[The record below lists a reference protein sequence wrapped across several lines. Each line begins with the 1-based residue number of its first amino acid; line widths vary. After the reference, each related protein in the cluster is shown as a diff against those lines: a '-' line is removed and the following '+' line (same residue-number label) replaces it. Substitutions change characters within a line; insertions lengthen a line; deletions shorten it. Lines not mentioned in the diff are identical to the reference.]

1 MGRTLETIKND
12 VVAHFNDRVQS
23 LEVHPHPTSGK
34 TTLVAVVDALDRN
47 IDSKMH
53 DLIGD
58 NTAEQASSIQ
68 LELLDQQTYA
78 LLQRLAEAGVIT
90 INGGEGSRSLYRSPV
105 ADRLHQTKNSN
116 GWRKLR
122 NAWRR
127 LKENAHGSIVSD
139 GAICYRSATGSL
151 TEEAA
156 QSLME
161 AALLCMD
168 PNSSQEPNSIASFI
182 LKYIYEIIETRGVNH
197 GNKNFGI

>member
-105 ADRLHQTKNSN
+105 ADRLHQTKKQQRLAEAKKCLAEAE
-116 GWRKLR
+116 RKMRMAQL
-122 NAWRR
+122 
-127 LKENAHGSIVSD
+127 L
-139 GAICYRSATGSL
+139 ATGQFVI
-151 TEEAA
+151 EA
-156 QSLME
+156 L
-161 AALLCMD
+161 
-168 PNSSQEPNSIASFI
+168 P
-182 LKYIYEIIETRGVNH
+182 VH
-197 GNKNFGI
+197 